1 MDAQSAPG
9 HGDRPRLV
17 ALAACF
23 AVSLALYGLLAV
35 LLGSPPAGCE
45 GWVGF
50 SLPSAPLFRAFTG
63 LPPLALT
70 SAAFSGALAATLVA
84 LWLLLGAAVL
94 VLRGVAGAA
103 ARRQARAIVIAGAVV
118 MLGLVVVAAPPLLST
133 DLYRQAIYGRM
144 VLHGINPYATLA
156 SAVRDPL
163 QALATQTTA
172 TTTYGPA
179 YTWLSALTVALFPS
193 NPLGVALGWKTM
205 SALAALGC
213 ALLAAPVAR
222 ALAGSGSERHAD
234 EARLWLAWNPL
245 IVVEAAGSGHTES
258 LMMLPA
264 LAGLLLL
271 ARGRPLRGAALLA
284 VSTLVKWVTGVL
296 LLLAALRE
304 LRSAAPERRWRLAL
318 RLAGTAGLVVALL
331 YLPFARGL
339 GSNGGIH
346 AMALHGASSF
356 GAVKASALP
365 QWARMAAFAAV
376 TLLGARFATGGDLAR
391 LVAVSSGLV
400 LTFVLL
406 VVPWLFPWY
415 LMAPIVLAVVLPPGR
430 SGGLLRLVSLGLG
443 AGLMFYYAK
452 LIPLP

>member
-1 MDAQSAPG
+1 VDAQSAPG
-9 HGDRPRLV
+9 QGDRPRLV

-23 AVSLALYGLLAV
+23 AASLALYGLLAT
-35 LLGSPPAGCE
+35 LLGSPPAGGE
-45 GWVGF
+45 SWVGF

-63 LPPLALT
+63 FPPLALT
-70 SAAFSGALAATLVA
+70 PAAFSGALAATLVA

-94 VLRGVAGAA
+94 LLRGIAGAA

-144 VLHGINPYATLA
+144 VLHGINPYSTLA
-156 SAVRDPL
+156 SAVHDPL

-172 TTTYGPA
+172 TTTYGAA

-222 ALAGSGSERHAD
+222 ALAGGGSERHAD

-245 IVVEAAGSGHTES
+245 IIIEAAGSGHTES

-271 ARGRPLRGAALLA
+271 ARGRPLRGVALLA

-304 LRSAAPERRWRLAL
+304 MRGAAPERRWRLAL
-318 RLAGTAGLVVALL
+318 RLAGTAGLVALL

-339 GSNGGIH
+339 GSSGGIH

-356 GAVKASALP
+356 GAGKASALP

-415 LMAPIVLAVVLPPGR
+415 LVAPIVLAVVLPPGR
-430 SGGLLRLVSLGLG
+430 SGELLRLVSLGLG